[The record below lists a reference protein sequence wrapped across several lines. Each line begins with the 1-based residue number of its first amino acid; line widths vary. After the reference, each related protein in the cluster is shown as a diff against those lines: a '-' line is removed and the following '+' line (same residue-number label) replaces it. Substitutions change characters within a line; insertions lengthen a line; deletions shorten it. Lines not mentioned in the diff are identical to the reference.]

1 MKLIFYVQGQL
12 FYTEVIQTKYLNAHL
27 EHAIQSQDYA
37 KAAHIQELAA
47 TEQRRYDFT
56 QPNLNALVNVVPEM
70 FGDWL
75 RNQWGGM

>member
-1 MKLIFYVQGQL
+1 MLTFCVQGQL
-12 FYTEVIQTKYLNAHL
+12 FYTEVIQAKHLNAHL
-27 EHAIQSQDYA
+27 EHAIQTLNYV

-75 RNQWGGM
+75 RNQWGEM